1 MFSEVGVER
10 REREK
15 EREREREKE
24 WPCVCLWLRKRERES
39 KRERAPWVRK
49 RGRYSTFTYPVR
61 WPGSLNSEEPL
72 RQLAHLWVVS
82 LHFYFTQARV
92 RSEAVSLSL
101 ARAADIWPNDTFQ
114 CTLDRICDLAIEELN
129 IYLPWSGSSL
139 VNLIK
144 HFTIVIYKSI
154 VVLTTNL
161 PILQL

>member
-15 EREREREKE
+15 ERERERERMTV
-24 WPCVCLWLRKRERES
+24 CVFVTEEERERES

-49 RGRYSTFTYPVR
+49 RGIYSTFTYPVR

-72 RQLAHLWVVS
+72 RQLAHLWVS

-161 PILQL
+161 PIL